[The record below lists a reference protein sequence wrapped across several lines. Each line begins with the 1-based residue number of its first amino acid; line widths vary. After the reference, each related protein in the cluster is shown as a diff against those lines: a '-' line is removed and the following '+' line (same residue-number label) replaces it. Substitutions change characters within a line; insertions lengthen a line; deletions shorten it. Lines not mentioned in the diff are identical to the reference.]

1 VTKADAPIPEGA
13 SEGDCRITR
22 SRPADD
28 VNAQVREAI
37 AEAPAASPAES
48 HQPWITSTLDHVAE
62 SLQKSRSRF
71 VNLFRSDLTEI
82 RGVT

>member
-1 VTKADAPIPEGA
+1 VTEADAPFPAGA

-48 HQPWITSTLDHVAE
+48 H
-62 SLQKSRSRF
+62 
-71 VNLFRSDLTEI
+71 
-82 RGVT
+82 